1 LSFPILSGRLALAA
15 LLTVAPVS
23 TASADWLFTGF
34 LGGTFAAS
42 TTHLDLEGGV
52 GANQVIY
59 GGSFGWL
66 GSGILGVE
74 GEFAYA
80 PRFFETDNRAGV
92 VTGSHVTTLMGNV
105 LVTLPLSVTRE
116 SLRPYVIG
124 GAGLL
129 QSGSAA
135 ALDFVDEFDLQERN
149 VMGVNMGGGAIMFA
163 SPDVGVRFDL
173 RYTRTLLRGT
183 NPLTGEVGTRL
194 RFWRATVGV
203 AFSL

>member
-1 LSFPILSGRLALAA
+1 LRVSSLLSRLAVAA
-15 LLTVAPVS
+15 FLTVAPATS
-23 TASADWLFTGF
+23 ASADWLITGF
-34 LGGTFAAS
+34 LGGTFAGS

-59 GGSFGWL
+59 GASAGWL
-66 GSGILGVE
+66 GGSIVGVE
-74 GEFAYA
+74 AEFAYA

-92 VTGSHVTTLMGNV
+92 VTGSHVTTVMGNV

-124 GAGLL
+124 GLGLL

-135 ALDFVDEFDLQERN
+135 SLDFVDEFDQQDRN
-149 VMGVNMGGGAIMFA
+149 VLGANVGGGALLFV

-173 RYTRTLLRGT
+173 RYTRSLLRGT
-183 NPLTGEVGTRL
+183 NPLTGDVGTRL

-203 AFSL
+203 TFSL

>member
-1 LSFPILSGRLALAA
+1 MRVSSLLGRLAAVTVLI
-15 LLTVAPVS
+15 VAPS
-23 TASADWLFTGF
+23 TPASADWLFTGF
-34 LGGTFAAS
+34 LGGTFAGS

-66 GSGILGVE
+66 GGSIFGVE

-92 VTGSHVTTLMGNV
+92 VTGSHVITLMGNA

-124 GAGLL
+124 GVGLL

-135 ALDFVDEFDLQERN
+135 ALDFVDEFDLQDRN
-149 VMGVNMGGGAIMFA
+149 VLGVNMGGGAIMFA
-163 SPDVGVRFDL
+163 SPDVGIRFDL
-173 RYTRTLLRGT
+173 RYTRSLLRGT
-183 NPLTGEVGTRL
+183 NPLTGEDGTRL
-194 RFWRATVGV
+194 RFWRATIGV